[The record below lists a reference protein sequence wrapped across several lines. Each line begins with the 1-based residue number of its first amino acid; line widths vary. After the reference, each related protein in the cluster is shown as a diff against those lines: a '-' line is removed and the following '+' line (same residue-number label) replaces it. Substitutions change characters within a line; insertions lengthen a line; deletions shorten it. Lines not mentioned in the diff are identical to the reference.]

1 MRRTDHQTMFACFS
15 SLLPSKPIELT
26 YGEVKIKAM
35 AWAAWKADMV

>member
-1 MRRTDHQTMFACFS
+1 MKQGEKLLLSKKKS

-35 AWAAWKADMV
+35 AWPAWKADMV